1 MSRIR
6 WTNEAI
12 IALASL
18 TPPQR
23 RPLFDRLDLIAQF
36 PAMYPRRQ
44 RGRVAGLHYFVLEK
58 RWLVYYRQDEGG
70 DIKQRH
76 LDLFMGYGKPARQ
89 AAFGLKNLARI
100 KITKL
105 CTSSAVKGVKNS
117 KAPEATPTCE
127 TIP

>member
-36 PAMYPRRQ
+36 PAMNPRRQ
-44 RGRVAGLHYFVLEK
+44 RGRFAGVRYFVLEK
-58 RWLVYYRQDEGG
+58 RWLVYYRQDERG
-70 DIKQRH
+70 DI
-76 LDLFMGYGKPARQ
+76 LIFAIVPA
-89 AAFGLKNLARI
+89 LAR
-100 KITKL
+100 
-105 CTSSAVKGVKNS
+105 
-117 KAPEATPTCE
+117 PR
-127 TIP
+127 